1 MAINLPTFP
10 EFDLQPRETVP
21 TRFEK
26 YHKRLNNLFAAM
38 GIEEAPRKKAM
49 LLHYVGED
57 VCDIFD
63 TLTVPAPEPDTN
75 GDVYKSAVKA
85 ISNTLNHKSVLTTMC
100 ITFEKKRRDRM
111 RKHPNSTPGC
121 SYLLASVNLHIIRS
135 LNLRQTIAQNV
146 VCVVDHTRTNINV
159 QRKES
164 VASFATSLITLRKCV
179 EVDQL
184 PQKRKFQR
192 KAIDKPSS
200 EPELLLPK
208 KSRREMTRVTIVKNS
223 TRIMSVP
230 CQTVQS

>member
-85 ISNTLNHKSVLTTMC
+85 ISDH
-100 ITFEKKRRDRM
+100 FEPQKCVDHHVYNF
-111 RKHPNSTPGC
+111 RKEAQRPNEKTSEFYTRLQ
-121 SYLLASVNLHIIRS
+121 LLA
-135 LNLRQTIAQNV
+135 
-146 VCVVDHTRTNINV
+146 
-159 QRKES
+159 
-164 VASFATSLITLRKCV
+164 RKCEFTDV
-179 EVDQL
+179 NQLIQSSFKPQHQL

-192 KAIDKPSS
+192 KAIDKPNS
-200 EPELLLPK
+200 EPELLLPE
-208 KSRREMTRVTIVKNS
+208 KSRREMTRVTRVKNS
-223 TRIMSVP
+223 TRSMSVP